1 MQARLRIGTRSS
13 PLALAQTRM
22 VKARLIAAHGD
33 LDDAAV
39 RIVEIKT
46 TGDKVLDRT
55 LMAIGGKGLFTK
67 ELEEAL
73 LDGRIDCAVHS
84 AKDMPT
90 ALPDGLD
97 LVCFPEREDP
107 RDAFISH
114 TVPGLDALPAGAVV
128 GTASLRRRAQV
139 LRLRPDLEVVAF
151 RGNVGTRLRKLKE
164 GQAHAT
170 VLALAGLRRLGLE
183 DAATALMG
191 PPDTLPAPAQGAICV
206 EARAGD
212 EATAALLAPLNDAA
226 TAACVAAERAFLA
239 ALDGSCRTPIAALA
253 RLDGADL
260 QLAGRLLSPDG
271 RQCFDVARTGPVADA
286 TRLGADA
293 GATLRGQ
300 AGAAFFEQLAEA
312 MAAEADRAVL

>member
-97 LVCFPEREDP
+97 LVCFP
-107 RDAFISH
+107 SH

-128 GTASLRRRAQV
+128 GTASLRRRAQL

-151 RGNVGTRLRKLKE
+151 RGNVGTRLRKLKD
-164 GQAHAT
+164 GRAHAT

-183 DAATALMG
+183 HAATALMG

-212 EATAALLAPLNDAA
+212 QATAALLAPLNDAP

-260 QLAGRLLSPDG
+260 HLAGRLLSPDG
-271 RQCFDVARTGPVADA
+271 RQCFDVERTGPVGDA
-286 TRLGADA
+286 ARLGADA
-293 GATLRGQ
+293 GATLREQ

-312 MAAEADRAVL
+312 MAAEADRAVR